1 MGENK
6 SRTISK
12 EVFKPLDLHHFV
24 RILMEACLVYRN
36 IKNVTWGNMG
46 AKEFLSHRDPHF
58 LPGRKEES
66 RGAIVGVINREAR
79 TNVCVGL
86 GAQPKEELL
95 LE

>member
-66 RGAIVGVINREAR
+66 RGVIVRLINGETQ
-79 TNVCVGL
+79 TNVYVGL
-86 GAQPKEELL
+86 RAQPKEELFL
-95 LE
+95 